1 MPERPS
7 SYHRPKSVE
16 EALILLSKPDSVAL
30 AGGTALLAKGTT
42 KAVVDIQDCGL
53 DQITLFPEMLSLGA
67 MVRLTDLGD
76 FLSKSGDGD
85 SSGEKS
91 SLNSLLVKAIRLS
104 GPNTYRNAATL
115 GGIVASRLPD
125 SELLAALLVLDTE
138 LMVYT
143 PEQISINIVDYLAS
157 EHRPNG
163 LISELKIPRQT
174 GTGRSERVARTP
186 ADYPIVSVT
195 YFRTDDGVS
204 RLAATGIDRSPIRLE
219 DAEEALNSGA
229 NIGVVAQAA
238 KDRARHPGD
247 FRGTSHYR
255 AQMAYV
261 LTRRVLSSSEE

>member
-53 DQITLFPEMLSLGA
+53 DQITLNPKMLSLGA

-76 FLSKSGDGD
+76 FLSKGDDSD

-104 GPNTYRNAATL
+104 GPNTYRNAATF

-125 SELLAALLVLDTE
+125 SELLAALLVFDTE

-143 PEQISINIVDYLAS
+143 PEQISINI
-157 EHRPNG
+157 
-163 LISELKIPRQT
+163 
-174 GTGRSERVARTP
+174 
-186 ADYPIVSVT
+186 
-195 YFRTDDGVS
+195 
-204 RLAATGIDRSPIRLE
+204 
-219 DAEEALNSGA
+219 
-229 NIGVVAQAA
+229 
-238 KDRARHPGD
+238 
-247 FRGTSHYR
+247 
-255 AQMAYV
+255 
-261 LTRRVLSSSEE
+261 